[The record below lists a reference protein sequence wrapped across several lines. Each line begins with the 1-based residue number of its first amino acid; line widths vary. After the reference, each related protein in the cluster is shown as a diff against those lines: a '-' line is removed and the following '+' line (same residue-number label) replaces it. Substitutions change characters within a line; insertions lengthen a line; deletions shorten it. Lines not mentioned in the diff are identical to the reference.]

1 MADEAKAPEAKAPE
15 TQGEQQ
21 PDNGNRL
28 PRTQEELDA
37 LIQGRLDRE
46 RKKYAD
52 YADIKAKAADYDKLK
67 QAQMTEGEKK
77 DAQIKDNEA
86 KIADLENQLKERDAK
101 VLRVQMLEAEGLP
114 ASWVDRVRGMTPEE
128 IKADVGELTKLLG
141 AKKAPV
147 GGPAGPAG
155 GGPPDMNALI
165 RGKIGF

>member
-1 MADEAKAPEAKAPE
+1 MADEVKAPEAKAPE

-52 YADIKAKAADYDKLK
+52 YADVKAKAADYDKLK
-67 QAQMTEGEKK
+67 QAQMTEDQKK
-77 DAQIKDNEA
+77 DARIKELEGAN
-86 KIADLENQLKERDAK
+86 ADLTNQLSDREAK
-101 VLRVQMLEAEGLP
+101 VLRVQALEEAGLP
-114 ASWVDRVRGMTPEE
+114 TSWAERVHGTTAEE